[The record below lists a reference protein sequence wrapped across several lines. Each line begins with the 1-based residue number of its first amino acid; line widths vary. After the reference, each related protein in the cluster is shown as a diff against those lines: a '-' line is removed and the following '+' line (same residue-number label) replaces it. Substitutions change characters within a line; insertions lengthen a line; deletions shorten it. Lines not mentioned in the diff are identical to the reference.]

1 MDIQFLF
8 SKDSKEFQKRHA
20 SVVGSDTRRQNLE
33 TELKK
38 LKNHDGYYF
47 KKFLKE
53 TYCTDSGQAANALI
67 AQIVDFPNTN
77 LPAQPCQ
84 SLTEFESK
92 VVSELKN
99 EISKKVDLQYLAPQ
113 SFEKVDNLAKHFK
126 SEMLILWRSPK
137 VSTIDNSNTLQKF
150 RVCAR

>member
-1 MDIQFLF
+1 MRVNKLYIF
-8 SKDSKEFQKRHA
+8 
-20 SVVGSDTRRQNLE
+20 
-33 TELKK
+33 KK
-38 LKNHDGYYF
+38 LLDQNIKPP
-47 KKFLKE
+47 
-53 TYCTDSGQAANALI
+53 S
-67 AQIVDFPNTN
+67 
-77 LPAQPCQ
+77 
-84 SLTEFESK
+84 SEFESK